1 MSAKKVSW
9 LALFTALSV
18 AGSMIKVP
26 GPISSIALDSFP
38 ALIGAVLLGPAA
50 GALISAMGHMA
61 SALLSG
67 FPMGPLHGIVAAE
80 MAAVVWM
87 FGAMYR
93 ADWKRSAL
101 PVFVFLNG
109 VILPAVF
116 IPFLGQAFYVST
128 VPALTIAAAF
138 NGIAAYMLL
147 PRLVTIFKKRAGR
160 FYA

>member
-9 LALFTALSV
+9 LALFVALSV
-18 AGSMIKVP
+18 AGGMIKVP
-26 GPISSIALDSFP
+26 APISSIALDSFP

-50 GALISAMGHMA
+50 GALIGALGHMA
-61 SALLSG
+61 SALLGG

-80 MAAVVWM
+80 MAAVMWI
-87 FGAMYR
+87 FGTMYR
-93 ADWKRSAL
+93 AGWKRSVL

-109 VILPAVF
+109 LILPAIF
-116 IPFLGQAFYVST
+116 IPFMGPAFYVST
-128 VPALTIAAAF
+128 APAITIAAAF

-147 PRLVTIFKKRAGR
+147 PRLINVFKKRAGR